1 MRRGGELPQ
10 NANTKGVNEY
20 RATRRAAFGFG
31 WGVAEAAAA
40 AGAEEAAAEVECTKR
55 QSE

>member
-1 MRRGGELPQ
+1 MRRGWELLQ

-55 QSE
+55 